1 MHTHTHIYIHMCI
14 VLSCLVLYC
23 IVLYI
28 YILHMYIYIYIC
40 VRYIIYM
47 IDARMQGSFCT
58 MITVI
63 THSLALHHDLG
74 HRRQR
79 LHKRMEVKGSGA
91 SSPPKWMA
99 QRQPGSVKGGNPELT
114 ALLTALSTILVLTKL
129 PIVFDLDHPI
139 AVEGNG

>member
-1 MHTHTHIYIHMCI
+1 MYVYIYYICM
-14 VLSCLVLYC
+14 
-23 IVLYI
+23 YI
-28 YILHMYIYIYIC
+28 YILYIYIYIC

-58 MITVI
+58 MITMI
-63 THSLALHHDLG
+63 TDSLALHHDPG

-99 QRQPGSVKGGNPELT
+99 QRQPGSVKGGNQ
-114 ALLTALSTILVLTKL
+114 
-129 PIVFDLDHPI
+129 
-139 AVEGNG
+139 N